1 MQQDRR
7 ITFFHAPRSRSTG
20 VAILLEELHAD
31 YRIRLL
37 SIQQG
42 QTRQAEYLGINPMGK
57 VPAILHGNTLVTEQG
72 AVFIYLSD
80 LYPEAGLTPPLD
92 DPQRGAWLR
101 WLVFYGSSFEPA
113 IADRAQQHVPP
124 VSMSPYGDFDTMLG
138 TLVGQLEKGPYLLG
152 ERLSSADLLWGTALK
167 WTLGFGVVPPLPV
180 LQAYA
185 ERIASRPSVVRI
197 AELEETWLAQLGD

>member
-7 ITFFHAPRSRSTG
+7 ITFFHSPRSRSTG
-20 VAILLEELHAD
+20 TAILLQELHAD
-31 YRIRLL
+31 YRPRLL
-37 SIQQG
+37 SIKQG
-42 QTRQAEYLGINPMGK
+42 QTRQAEYLAINPMGK

-80 LYPEAGLTPPLD
+80 LYPEAGLTPPLG

-124 VSMSPYGDFDTMLG
+124 QSMSPYGDFDTMLG
-138 TLVGQLEKGPYLLG
+138 TLVQQLESGPYLLG
-152 ERLSSADLLWGTALK
+152 ERLSSADILWGTALK
-167 WTLGFGVVPPLPV
+167 WTIGFGVVPELPV
-180 LQAYA
+180 LQEYV
-185 ERIASRPSVVRI
+185 ERIAARPSVARV
-197 AELEETWLAQLGD
+197 AELEAQWLEQLGD